1 MQILTNLVL
10 RLFRGKFPL
19 EYILS
24 WWGLICYM
32 VLSMISM
39 MIIMILLMIIVIII
53 INYYG
58 VIMINISILRT
69 YYQKVL

>member
-39 MIIMILLMIIVIII
+39 MIIMILLMIIVII
-53 INYYG
+53 NG
-58 VIMINISILRT
+58 VIMINISMLEHIIKKCYKCYL
-69 YYQKVL
+69 